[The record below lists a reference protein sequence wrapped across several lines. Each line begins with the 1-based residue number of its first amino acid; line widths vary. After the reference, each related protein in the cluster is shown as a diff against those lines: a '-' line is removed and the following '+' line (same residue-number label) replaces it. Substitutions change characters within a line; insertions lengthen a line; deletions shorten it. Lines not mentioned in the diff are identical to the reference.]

1 MECHLVVNSDKI
13 VFILHTYDGRH
24 VWEVGVVRGGTS
36 CGEQNPDG
44 TWKGEA
50 KKIIQILK

>member
-1 MECHLVVNSDKI
+1 MVVNSDKI